1 MEHNILTVESNGPVQ
16 ALMINH
22 QQYHIDHVDNLDAI
36 PSVPAVFAICGR
48 VNGVPANARMTGESE
63 NLQQSVRDLF
73 AGKGTPCITAF
84 MQSIKTKILLFELM
98 EGSSVQERIA
108 KKQAWERTFKPQ
120 CNEELNKVH

>member
-1 MEHNILTVESNGPVQ
+1 MEHNILAVESNGAVH

-22 QQYHIDHVDNLDAI
+22 QQYHIDHIDNLDTI

-73 AGKGTPCITAF
+73 SGKGAPCITTF
-84 MQSIKTKILLFELM
+84 MQSVKTKILLFELM
-98 EGSSVQERIA
+98 EESSAQERIA
-108 KKQAWERTFKPQ
+108 KKQAWERKFKPL